1 MKEKI
6 FINILAANAVIG
18 LVMCGAEA
26 PTMAGQISVSTFG
39 FCLFTGASWGI
50 IALVRKKEAG
60 NGRNK

>member
-6 FINILAANAVIG
+6 AMNFLAGVAIAG

-39 FCLFTGASWGI
+39 FCLFAGASWGI
-50 IALVRKKEAG
+50 IALVRRKEDQ
-60 NGRNK
+60 K